1 VRMEIL
7 DESERTRY
15 SRQISIKEF
24 GEDGQRKLKNSHV
37 VIAGVGGLGCAS
49 ASYLV
54 AAGVGHVTLI
64 DNDNVKLSNLN
75 RQVLYRHEDIDNRK
89 VNVAA
94 ARLSLLNPYIKISPV
109 FTAIE
114 EDNVNELIRGAGV
127 VVDGLDNLKTRLL
140 INRACIEQNIP
151 YIYGGVSGFRGMIT
165 TIIPGKTPC
174 LACFSPGEIKGKGVF
189 GALPGIIANFQV
201 LETVKLITGHPPRL
215 AGKLMLFRGEDMS
228 IRTYDIDKNPSC
240 PVCSNVNRSV

>member
-1 VRMEIL
+1 
-7 DESERTRY
+7 
-15 SRQISIKEF
+15 
-24 GEDGQRKLKNSHV
+24 
-37 VIAGVGGLGCAS
+37 
-49 ASYLV
+49 
-54 AAGVGHVTLI
+54 
-64 DNDNVKLSNLN
+64 
-75 RQVLYRHEDIDNRK
+75 
-89 VNVAA
+89 
-94 ARLSLLNPYIKISPV
+94 LLNPYIKISPV

-201 LETVKLITGHPPRL
+201 LEAVKLITGHPPRL

-240 PVCSNVNRSV
+240 PVCSNVDRSV